1 MKARPRLLAFT
12 TSYFP
17 DVGGVEVALRQVAER
32 LTSDFDISIVTARL
46 RSDRPTTEILREGRL
61 RRLGIARG
69 VDKWLLPPL
78 AVLSSRRLVDSSNNG
93 RRTLLWGLDI
103 AQGSLAAAWIQRS
116 QPSTPFVL
124 TIQYGEGPERVAKG
138 RLGLIRRAFRTMLS
152 RATRVTAISSPLA
165 ALAAA
170 HGYTRPVDL
179 IPNGVDLELFRRR
192 GPPPSGPT
200 PTVVTVSRLVKKNG
214 IDSLLRAMA
223 LLIRRHKGLQCRILG
238 DGPERSKLERL
249 AAELGLGSAVSFC
262 GNIPHRDVPKHL
274 WESAVFVR
282 PSRTEGMGNAFIEA
296 LAAEL
301 PVVATPVGGVPDIIQ
316 DGETGLLTAVD
327 RPQELADRIERLLV
341 DSHLAARL
349 ARQGLALVRERY
361 DIDLVARRYA
371 GLFGELL
378 GA

>member
-1 MKARPRLLAFT
+1 
-12 TSYFP
+12 
-17 DVGGVEVALRQVAER
+17 
-32 LTSDFDISIVTARL
+32 
-46 RSDRPTTEILREGRL
+46 
-61 RRLGIARG
+61 
-69 VDKWLLPPL
+69 
-78 AVLSSRRLVDSSNNG
+78 
-93 RRTLLWGLDI
+93 
-103 AQGSLAAAWIQRS
+103 
-116 QPSTPFVL
+116 
-124 TIQYGEGPERVAKG
+124 
-138 RLGLIRRAFRTMLS
+138 
-152 RATRVTAISSPLA
+152 
-165 ALAAA
+165 
-170 HGYTRPVDL
+170 
-179 IPNGVDLELFRRR
+179 VDLELFRRR

-378 GA
+378 EA